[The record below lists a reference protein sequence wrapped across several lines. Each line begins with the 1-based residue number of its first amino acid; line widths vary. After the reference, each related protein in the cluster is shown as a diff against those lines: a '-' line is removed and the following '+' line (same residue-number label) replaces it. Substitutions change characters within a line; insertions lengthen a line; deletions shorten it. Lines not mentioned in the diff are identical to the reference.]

1 MYQCGKRGIS
11 GCAFILVSFWGISGG
26 SAGAQP
32 GSVGTVVAFFLEVLY
47 HHRVNHYHI
56 GELELPPRVDLLPL
70 PLPQGESHM
79 MERLSHIV
87 GFGTNGVLPLPQGKR
102 FL

>member
-1 MYQCGKRGIS
+1 MYQCGKRVVS

-56 GELELPPRVDLLPL
+56 GELALLPMVDPLPP
-70 PLPQGESHM
+70 PQGN
-79 MERLSHIV
+79 LI
-87 GFGTNGVLPLPQGKR
+87 
-102 FL
+102 

>member
-1 MYQCGKRGIS
+1 MYQCGKRGVS

-56 GELELPPRVDLLPL
+56 GELALLPMVDPL
-70 PLPQGESHM
+70 PLPQGSHL

-87 GFGTNGVLPLPQGKR
+87 GFGTNGVLLLPQGKR
-102 FL
+102 YF

>member
-47 HHRVNHYHI
+47 HHRVNHYHRGSVSSRASPYHYH
-56 GELELPPRVDLLPL
+56 GEGGSR
-70 PLPQGESHM
+70 
-79 MERLSHIV
+79 
-87 GFGTNGVLPLPQGKR
+87 N
-102 FL
+102 